1 MRALEDKLKPGAMIA
16 SLSHPWGQEVK
27 QEENVMHGGY
37 HLIWPRDLFHVS
49 VALLSAGDHSLI
61 GATFLKEHSV

>member
-37 HLIWPRDLFHVS
+37 HLIWREIYFMSQLHCLPLVIS
-49 VALLSAGDHSLI
+49 IQLI
-61 GATFLKEHSV
+61 EH

>member
-37 HLIWPRDLFHVS
+37 HLIWREIYFMSRLPC
-49 VALLSAGDHSLI
+49 
-61 GATFLKEHSV
+61 